1 MIEESVVEPIQRQTR
16 RNKVSISWLLAANLV
31 LLIAITFTASFYF
44 SNELEKSVVRS
55 AELAATIDEAEQH
68 VRDSGSGAVGN
79 AMTATTQSREIATE
93 QRHSLKELI
102 RTIYVAAAVVVLVLA
117 GSTLWFGHQLRSR
130 LLAVSRYA
138 RRVADGD
145 YRADLESTSNDHIG
159 DMVEAVR
166 HMGETLSELV
176 QNARAS
182 LADAEEKS
190 RLLERRGDELVVA
203 KEAAEQAARAKSE
216 FLANMSHEIRTPMN
230 GVLGM
235 TELLL
240 NTQLNNKQRR
250 FAETIHQSGEALLA
264 IINDILDFSKIE
276 AGKLELQ
283 DSVFNLRQ
291 LIESIGTLFAE
302 RAHRKGLSLACIYP
316 PDAHAVFHS
325 DPDRIRQIL
334 MNLVGNAIK
343 FTEHGEVVIRCIVLN
358 DALDRSELRIEVT
371 DTGIGIRPEV
381 QETIFDSFSQADG
394 STTRQYGGT
403 GLGLAICKQLTHLL
417 KGQIDVESESGKGS
431 TFWLKLRLLKE
442 DAEEIAHGQ
451 AGAID
456 LKGTRVLVIDDNA
469 TNREVLGHQLEAWQV
484 DYAVAEKPRQ
494 GLLLLRQAA
503 SEGRPF
509 ELAIIDKQM
518 PDMDGIQLAY
528 SIQED
533 RAIAET
539 KLVMLSS
546 VGELDDTGQWL
557 MAGITAYLNKPVRQS
572 ELYEVLIRVLGGHKH
587 KQSGPQ
593 PATIA
598 DKIKKALRF
607 SGSILVAEDNPVN
620 QVLVVE
626 MLENLGCDVTVVEN
640 GREVID
646 AVTPTIMDPMKSP
659 YDLVLMDCQMPEM
672 DGFEATR
679 KVRQAESHNS
689 MRQRIPIIALTANAM
704 EGDREHCLQAG
715 MDDYLSKPFT
725 QDQLMDVLERWL
737 PLEATIEIR
746 SEQNL
751 SETDPY
757 LDETISPVAKAQ
769 LDPAALKNLEASQDK
784 DSPGIVRRAIRLYLD
799 KTPAVIADMR
809 SAASVKDLTKLG
821 KVAAK
826 LAKASARLG
835 ATDLHA
841 LCEELARLCERA
853 ESGAAA
859 TTMDILEYEYQGVRA
874 ALKDTLD
881 QRWAA

>member
-1 MIEESVVEPIQRQTR
+1 MAKEELSARKRIPTKRI
-16 RNKVSISWLLAANLV
+16 KVSLSWLLALNLV
-31 LLIAITFTASFYF
+31 LLMAITLAASFYF
-44 SNELEKSVVRS
+44 SNELKKSVVRS
-55 AELAATIDEAEQH
+55 AELASSIQQAEQR
-68 VRDSGSGAVGN
+68 VRDVGTGAAGD
-79 AMTATTQSREIATE
+79 AMTATSQSRGIATE
-93 QRHSLKELI
+93 QQRSLNDLI
-102 RTIYVAAAVVVLVLA
+102 NATYIAAAVVMLVLA
-117 GSTLWFGHQLRSR
+117 GLTLWFGHQIRSR
-130 LLAVSRYA
+130 LVAVSRYA

-145 YRADLESTSNDHIG
+145 YRAELESTSNDHIG
-159 DMVEAVR
+159 AMVGAVR

-190 RLLERRGDELVVA
+190 RLLERRGNELIVA

-291 LIESIGTLFAE
+291 LIEGVGTLFAE
-302 RAHRKGLSLACIYP
+302 RAHRKGLSLVCIYP
-316 PDAHAVFHS
+316 PDAHAVFRS

-343 FTEHGEVVIRCIVLN
+343 FTEHGEIVIRCIVLN

-431 TFWLKLRLLKE
+431 TFWLKLRLMKE

-451 AGAID
+451 AGAVD
-456 LKGTRVLVIDDNA
+456 LCDTRVIVIDDNA
-469 TNREVLGHQLEAWQV
+469 TNREVLAHQLEAWQV

-494 GLLLLRQAA
+494 GLSLLREAA
-503 SEGRPF
+503 SKGRPF
-509 ELAIIDKQM
+509 DLAILDKQM

-533 RAIAET
+533 KAIAKT

-557 MAGITAYLNKPVRQS
+557 TAGITAYLNKPVRQS
-572 ELYEVLIRVLGGHKH
+572 ELYETLTRVLGGHKN
-587 KQSGPQ
+587 KQHPPE

-607 SGSILVAEDNPVN
+607 SGTILVAEDNPVN
-620 QVLVVE
+620 QILVVE
-626 MLENLGCDVTVVEN
+626 MLEGLGCDVTVVEN

-646 AVTPTIMDPMKSP
+646 AVTPTLMDPTKVP

-689 MRQRIPIIALTANAM
+689 LRQRIPIIALTANAM
-704 EGDREHCLQAG
+704 EGDRERCLQAG

-725 QDQLMDVLERWL
+725 QGQLMDVLERWL
-737 PLEATIEIR
+737 PLEATVEIR
-746 SEQNL
+746 SDRDGDDTE
-751 SETDPY
+751 PH
-757 LDETISPVAKAQ
+757 LDQTISLVAKAR
-769 LDPAALKNLEASQDK
+769 LDPAALKSLETHQDK
-784 DSPGIVRRAIRLYLD
+784 DGPGLVRRAISLYLE
-799 KTPAVIADMR
+799 KTPPVMAEMRNAAAAD
-809 SAASVKDLTKLG
+809 DLLTLR
-821 KVAAK
+821 KVTGK

-835 ATDLHA
+835 ACDLQA
-841 LCEELARLCERA
+841 LCEELGRLCERGD
-853 ESGAAA
+853 SGAAA

-874 ALKDTLD
+874 ALKDTLK
-881 QRWAA
+881 QRRAA